1 VSSPSARSPRA
12 GPERAALLGLLANA
26 LLSGVKLTAGVLG
39 HSFALVADAAESLI
53 DIIGSAVIWGAL
65 RYGGRP
71 PDEEHPFGH
80 GKAEALAALAVAC
93 MVVVAGIGIAVEAIR
108 QILSPHRGPA
118 PFTLFVLIGVVIVK
132 EALFHITRRAA
143 RTARSS
149 AGQAD
154 AWHHRADAITSL
166 FALVGIAVALIG
178 GPEFALADDIAALA
192 ASGVIVLN
200 GLRLMGEPLAEL
212 LDRHAP
218 DVAESVRARTHEV
231 EGVKAIERCEV
242 RRSGRGYRV
251 VMHVEVDPLMTV
263 ADSHRLTGI
272 IKAGVRAALPE
283 IDTVLVHIEPFDPA
297 RPAA

>member
-1 VSSPSARSPRA
+1 M
-12 GPERAALLGLLANA
+12 
-26 LLSGVKLTAGVLG
+26 KLTAGVLG

-143 RTARSS
+143 RAARSS

-297 RPAA
+297 RSAA